1 MLKYH
6 IQTIEVG
13 SGGASSISFNSI
25 PQIYDDLVLVLSGR
39 SNSSGQPSIL
49 YRFNNSSSGYSSRIL
64 AGYTSG
70 VTTGVP
76 TTLNSVNAGGDWGRL
91 DYEGFNY
98 SASTA
103 NTFSNIEFRIPNYKS
118 NSAKA
123 GSADIAVEDVSAS
136 PLRWWLSIV
145 ASLWTGTQPI
155 NSVSFALHQGSFAQY
170 SSASLY
176 GIKRGSDGKT
186 DVAAGGVITQSG
198 GYTIHTFNTSGTFV
212 ANRDLEVEY
221 LVVAGGGGAD
231 GGGNGGVAG
240 GAGGYRTSVA
250 GQTSGA
256 GSTAEPKLQLSSNQ
270 SFLVQVGSG
279 GAGSIFNST
288 LGASGSASSF
298 ASIISLGGGR
308 HGLNGG
314 SGGGGG
320 LGTTEQGFN
329 GGLNYQGG
337 NFHGG
342 GGGGA
347 GALGGNSTSSSAG
360 NGGAGVSSNISG
372 VSTTRAG
379 GGGGGTYLSGTA
391 GTGGTGGGGNGS
403 SSGNGQSG
411 TANTGGGG
419 GGSRNGSTGGN
430 GGSGVVIIR
439 YLTPA

>member
-6 IQTIEVG
+6 IQTLDVNASGSSGMQFDNIPQQYDDLLLVVSARSEAQASGFGYNAAFLYVNGSTAFSARHLVG
-13 SGGASSISFNSI
+13 SGSAASS
-25 PQIYDDLVLVLSGR
+25 Y
-39 SNSSGQPSIL
+39 
-49 YRFNNSSSGYSSRIL
+49 SSSSL
-64 AGYTSG
+64 
-70 VTTGVP
+70 
-76 TTLNSVNAGGDWGRL
+76 RL
-91 DYEGFNY
+91 DVP
-98 SASTA
+98 AAAATA
-103 NTFSNIEFRIPNYKS
+103 NTFGNVGIYIPNYSSTTQNKSLSVDWTFGSGIGSNVTEQLQLVAATNTSTAAVTTIKYQVEGS
-118 NSAKA
+118 NSPKF
-123 GSADIAVEDVSAS
+123 V
-136 PLRWWLSIV
+136 
-145 ASLWTGTQPI
+145 Q
-155 NSVSFALHQGSFAQY
+155 H

-186 DVAAGGVITQSG
+186 ETASGGVITQSG

-221 LVVAGGGGAD
+221 LVVAGGGGAN

-256 GSTAEPKLQLSSNQ
+256 GSTAEPKLQLPSNQ

-329 GGLNYQGG
+329 GGLNSQGG

>member
-198 GYTIHTFNTSGTFV
+198 GYTYHTFTSSGTLV
-212 ANRDLEVEY
+212 VKEDLQVEA
-221 LVVAGGGGAD
+221 LLVAGGGSGGAGYS
-231 GGGNGGVAG
+231 GGG
-240 GAGGYRTSVA
+240 GAGGVLYMASQVIPK
-250 GQTSGA
+250 
-256 GSTAEPKLQLSSNQ
+256 GSNA
-270 SFLVQVGSG
+270 VVVGSG
-279 GAGSIFNST
+279 GALYSSGNNSYV
-288 LGASGSASSF
+288 GNAVA
-298 ASIISLGGGR
+298 IGGGR
-308 HGLNGG
+308 GGNGSSAGVAGG

-320 LGTTEQGFN
+320 GQRAFNQPGGAGVIGQGFA
-329 GGLNYQGG
+329 GGFGG
-337 NFHGG
+337 PTTDGNERSA

-347 GALGGNSTSSSAG
+347 GGVGGNWQSSS
-360 NGGAGVSSNISG
+360 GGVGGIGTNSYSAWATATSTGVSG
-372 VSTTRAG
+372 YYAG
-379 GGGGGTYLSGTA
+379 GGGGGSWFASGGA
-391 GTGGTGGGGNGS
+391 GGLGGGGTGQS
-403 SSGNGQSG
+403 SAGA
-411 TANTGGGG
+411 ANTGGGG
-419 GGSRNGSTGGN
+419 GGAPNYN
-430 GGSGVVIIR
+430 PAFAGGSGVVIIR